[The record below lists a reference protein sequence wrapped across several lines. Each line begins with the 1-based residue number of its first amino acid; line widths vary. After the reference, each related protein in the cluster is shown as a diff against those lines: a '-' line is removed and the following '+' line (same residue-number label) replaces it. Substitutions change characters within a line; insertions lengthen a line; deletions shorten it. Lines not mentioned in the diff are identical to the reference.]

1 VLDTNDNAPKFVQPN
16 TTEFRI
22 FENNEPGAVIA
33 QFKATDSDSSE
44 YGQVVYSLLNG
55 GTDKF
60 EIDPIDVIKT
70 LNKRLLSL
78 VNDLKIDIKITKKR
92 LIGNIAS

>member
-1 VLDTNDNAPKFVQPN
+1 MLDTNDNAPKFVQPN

>member
-1 VLDTNDNAPKFVQPN
+1 MLDTNDNAPKFVQPN

-60 EIDPIDVIKT
+60 EIDPINVLK
-70 LNKRLLSL
+70 LLFL
-78 VNDLKIDIKITKKR
+78 INRKLK
-92 LIGNIAS
+92 LSN